1 MAHDILE
8 PLEQVGGSLMM
19 TFSRR
24 TPDKAR
30 AILTARL
37 RHLPGIIWDG
47 EGDNPYFAFLAAA
60 DFVLV
65 TEDSTNMATEAAST
79 GKPVFILKMDGQ
91 SLKFRLFHEELRQIG
106 ATRPYEGLLQSFS
119 YEPLQETE
127 RVAAEIVSRRA
138 QD

>member
-1 MAHDILE
+1 
-8 PLEQVGGSLMM
+8 
-19 TFSRR
+19 
-24 TPDKAR
+24 
-30 AILTARL
+30 
-37 RHLPGIIWDG
+37 
-47 EGDNPYFAFLAAA
+47 
-60 DFVLV
+60 LV

-127 RVAAEIVSRRA
+127 RVATQIVARRA
-138 QD
+138 QK